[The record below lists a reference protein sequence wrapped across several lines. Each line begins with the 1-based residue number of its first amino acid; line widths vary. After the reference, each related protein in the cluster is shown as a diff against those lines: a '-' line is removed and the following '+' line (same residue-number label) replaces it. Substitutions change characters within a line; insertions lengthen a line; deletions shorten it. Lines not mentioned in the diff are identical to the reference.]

1 MNNKCTQKCQDCRC
15 INNRNANMNV
25 TDKTGNNRKT
35 ATDNQWTSQ
44 SNQNQMNNERSNR
57 MTDQRSNEQFNS
69 KNNNR
74 QFR

>member
-15 INNRNANMNV
+15 RNNRNANMNV

-44 SNQNQMNNERSNR
+44 
-57 MTDQRSNEQFNS
+57 
-69 KNNNR
+69 
-74 QFR
+74 